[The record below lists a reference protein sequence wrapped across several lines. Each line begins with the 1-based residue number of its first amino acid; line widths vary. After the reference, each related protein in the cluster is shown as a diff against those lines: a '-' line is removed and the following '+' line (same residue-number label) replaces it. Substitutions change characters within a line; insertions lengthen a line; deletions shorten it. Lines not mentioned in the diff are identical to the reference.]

1 VAFDELDRRIVAAL
15 AEDGRATYAEI
26 GARVGLSAPAAK
38 RRVDRLRSSGT
49 ITGFTVTVDPSM
61 LGWTTEAYVELFCR
75 GRTSP
80 SDIAAA
86 VSKHP
91 EVVAAATITGESD
104 ALLHIR
110 AADMRHF
117 EQVVERIG
125 AEPFVVRTRSV
136 VVLSRLA
143 GRSEVLPAGVR
154 SALPAGAWEPSERR

>member
-1 VAFDELDRRIVAAL
+1 VAVDDLDRHIVAAL
-15 AEDGRATYAEI
+15 TEDGRATFAEI
-26 GARVGLSAPAAK
+26 GARVGLSAPAVK
-38 RRVDRLRSSGT
+38 RRVDRLRSSGA
-49 ITGFTVTVDPSM
+49 ITGFTAVVDPRA

-80 SDIAAA
+80 ADIAAVA
-86 VSKHP
+86 GKHP

-110 AADMRHF
+110 AADVRHF

-136 VVLSRLA
+136 IVLSSLVN
-143 GRSEVLPAGVR
+143 RSGVLP
-154 SALPAGAWEPSERR
+154 PQ

>member
-1 VAFDELDRRIVAAL
+1 MAFDELDRRIVAAL
-15 AEDGRATYAEI
+15 SEDGRATYAEI

-38 RRVDRLRSSGT
+38 RRVDRLRSTGA
-49 ITGFTVTVDPSM
+49 ITGFTVTVDQSL

-80 SDIAAA
+80 SDITAA
-86 VSKHP
+86 VGKHP

-136 VVLSRLA
+136 VVLSRLV
-143 GRSEVLPAGVR
+143 GRSEVLPAGAR
-154 SALPAGAWEPSERR
+154 SVLPVADWEMPDQR